1 MRKKQHKNAAHAHI
15 GNRIIKVKDVCRI
28 GVLGPPMV
36 LFNSSLKRWSMFN
49 TSTMNGVVQYFCGVP
64 LFFCV
69 LCTCCVDRRPLLYA
83 RVLALFCLSFLL
95 IYTSLIFWFF
105 AITILVCV
113 CVCEPPP
120 LLWAALN
127 LFALCEIYRSTTKLN
142 RQITQM

>member
-105 AITILVCV
+105 AITIWVCV
-113 CVCEPPP
+113 CVCVS
-120 LLWAALN
+120 LLRFFGPHL
-127 LFALCEIYRSTTKLN
+127 IYLHCAKFTVRLQN
-142 RQITQM
+142 WIDR